1 MIKMFKEKKTIR
13 YDKLLSINFTAFPR
27 NKFKVKSLYVSV
39 IFTEFTNLK
48 LAYTE
53 KSLIKKLLT
62 IKIVL
67 LHFNMVHNVNY
78 KYEVY

>member
-1 MIKMFKEKKTIR
+1 MIKTFKEKKTIR

-27 NKFKVKSLYVSV
+27 NKLKAESLYASV

-53 KSLIKKLLT
+53 IFVDHSKLMN
-62 IKIVL
+62 
-67 LHFNMVHNVNY
+67 FNIAHNVIY